1 MEGDPRHLLA
11 NIAKVLTKL
20 KIPYIVTGGIGVLI
34 WGRPRFTADIDIV
47 VELKKEKVKDL
58 VEALQELKQG
68 GYIDEDV
75 VKEAIQNEGEFN
87 FIDNESGVKV
97 DFWVLQDTAFDTSRF
112 KRKVAKKVF
121 GQNIYFIA
129 PEDLILIK
137 LKCHK
142 ELSSDKQIED
152 VKSILKISGGKIDK
166 KYLRSW
172 AKKLGVDAELKIA
185 QRLDKYN

>member
-11 NIAKVLTKL
+11 SIAKVLAKL
-20 KIPYIVTGGIGVLI
+20 KIPYIVTGGISVLI
-34 WGRPRFTADIDIV
+34 WGRPRFTADIDMV

-58 VEALQELKQG
+58 VKALQALKQG

-75 VKEAIQNEGEFN
+75 VQEAILNEGEFN

-97 DFWVLQDTAFDTSRF
+97 DFWVLQNSDFDTSRL
-112 KRKVAKKVF
+112 KRRVIKKIF
-121 GQNIYFIA
+121 GQKIYFIS

-142 ELSSDKQIED
+142 EVFSDKQIED
-152 VKSILKISGGKIDK
+152 VKSILKISGEKIDS
-166 KYLRSW
+166 KYLKNW
-172 AKKLGVDAELKIA
+172 AKKLDVFDVLASLLKKEL
-185 QRLDKYN
+185 